1 MSNAMPEPQHELPP
15 PAEASPP
22 RRRTVAGVVLL
33 AALAGLSWFA
43 LRGGRQPPAPASPVA
58 VAGDAVTLDENAPQW
73 SYLELAVAEEK
84 PALSP
89 PPAPGRVTFD
99 EKRSAAAGSPLPGR
113 IEQVQVR
120 LGDQLKPGDRLFAVR
135 SGALADLDR
144 ELESARNE
152 VAAKTRIAERARS
165 LVALRAAP
173 EKDQLEAEEDL
184 RQAQLALHAAT
195 AKRESLS
202 ANATI
207 EGDTRFWVTA
217 PRDGTVVELDA
228 SPGLEVGP
236 DRDKPLLRLSN
247 IDQVLVLADLQEQD
261 AYDLSV
267 GSPVTIQTPTGD
279 VTRRGVVEQISQVV
293 DPQRHTVEVRIRAEN
308 ADHALRPNAFVEVS
322 LAPDPSRR
330 RVRVPGEAVV
340 SDGKR
345 SVVFVTH
352 DAGRLERV
360 PVTVGRRR
368 DGEVELQDGLAPGTR
383 YVAKGAILLLNQID
397 LAS

>member
-1 MSNAMPEPQHELPP
+1 VL
-15 PAEASPP
+15 
-22 RRRTVAGVVLL
+22 AGVVL
-33 AALAGLSWFA
+33 AGALALLAWFA
-43 LRGGRQPPAPASPVA
+43 LRGGHEPPTATSTLS
-58 VAGDAVTLDENAPQW
+58 VAGDAITLSENAPQW
-73 SYLELAVAEEK
+73 NYLELAVAEEK

-120 LGDQLKPGDRLFAVR
+120 LGDQVKTGARLFAVR

-144 ELESARNE
+144 DLESARNE
-152 VAAKTRIAERARS
+152 VAAKTRIAERARE

-173 EKDQLEAEEDL
+173 EKDQLAAEEDL
-184 RQAQLALHAAT
+184 RQSQLALRAAT
-195 AKRESLS
+195 AKRESL
-202 ANATI
+202 NATI

-228 SPGLEVGP
+228 SAGLEVGP

-247 IDQVLVLADLQEQD
+247 IDEVLVLADLQEQD

-267 GSPVTIQTPTGD
+267 GAPVTIQTPTGD
-279 VTRRGVVEQISQVV
+279 VNRRGVVEQISQVV
-293 DPQRHTVEVRIRAEN
+293 DPQRHTVEVRVRADN

-322 LAPDPSRR
+322 LAPDPARQ

-340 SDGKR
+340 SDGKQN
-345 SVVFVTH
+345 VVFVTH

-368 DGEVELQDGLAPGTR
+368 DGEVELQDGLPPGTR
-383 YVAKGAILLLNQID
+383 YVAKGAILLLNQLD
-397 LAS
+397 LST

>member
-1 MSNAMPEPQHELPP
+1 MQ
-15 PAEASPP
+15 
-22 RRRTVAGVVLL
+22 
-33 AALAGLSWFA
+33 
-43 LRGGRQPPAPASPVA
+43 
-58 VAGDAVTLDENAPQW
+58 VAGDAVTFGENAPQW

-84 PALSP
+84 PALTP

-99 EKRSAAAGSPLPGR
+99 EKRSASAGSPLPGR
-113 IEQVQVR
+113 IEQVRVR
-120 LGDQLKPGDRLFAVR
+120 LGDQVKPGDRLFAVR

-152 VAAKTRIAERARS
+152 VAAKTRIAERAKA

-184 RQAQLALHAAT
+184 RQAQLALRAAT
-195 AKRESLS
+195 AKRESL
-202 ANATI
+202 NASI

-261 AYDLSV
+261 AYDLSI
-267 GSPVTIQTPTGD
+267 GSPVTIQTPTSD

-308 ADHALRPNAFVEVS
+308 ADHALRPNAFVEVT
-322 LAPDPSRR
+322 LAADPSRR

-383 YVAKGAILLLNQID
+383 YVAKGAILLLNQLD
-397 LAS
+397 LAG

>member
-15 PAEASPP
+15 TLDAPAP
-22 RRRTVAGVVLL
+22 RRGVIAGVVLL
-33 AALAGLSWFA
+33 VALAGLAWYA
-43 LRGGRQPPAPASPVA
+43 LRGGGPPPAPSSALK

-120 LGDQLKPGDRLFAVR
+120 LGDQVKPGDRLFAVR

-152 VAAKTRIAERARS
+152 VTAKTRIAERTRA

-184 RQAQLALHAAT
+184 RQAQLAVHAAT
-195 AKRESLS
+195 AKRESL
-202 ANATI
+202 NASI

-261 AYDLSV
+261 AYDLSI

-279 VTRRGVVEQISQVV
+279 VTRRGIVEQISQVV
-293 DPQRHTVEVRIRAEN
+293 DPQRHTVEIRIRAEN

-322 LAPDPSRR
+322 LTPDPSRR

-383 YVAKGAILLLNQID
+383 YVAKGAILLLNQLD

>member
-1 MSNAMPEPQHELPP
+1 MSNAMPEPQQELPP
-15 PAEASPP
+15 TVDGPP
-22 RRRTVAGVVLL
+22 VRRRAVAGVVLL
-33 AALAGLSWFA
+33 GALVGLAWFA
-43 LRGGRQPPAPASPVA
+43 LRGNRQPPAPASAVS
-58 VAGDAVTLDENAPQW
+58 VAGDAVTFDENAPQW

-120 LGDQLKPGDRLFAVR
+120 LGGQVKPGDRLFAVR

-195 AKRESLS
+195 AKRESL
-202 ANATI
+202 NASI

-279 VTRRGVVEQISQVV
+279 VTRRGIVEQISQVV

-322 LAPDPSRR
+322 LTPDPSRR
-330 RVRVPGEAVV
+330 RVHVPGEAVV

-383 YVAKGAILLLNQID
+383 YVAKGAILLLNQLD

>member
-1 MSNAMPEPQHELPP
+1 MTNASNAMPDPLRDHP
-15 PAEASPP
+15 PAPPSPP
-22 RRRTVAGVVLL
+22 RRRVVAGAVLAGALALL
-33 AALAGLSWFA
+33 AWFA
-43 LRGGRQPPAPASPVA
+43 LRGGHEPPAATSPLS
-58 VAGDAVTLDENAPQW
+58 VAGDAITLAENAPQW
-73 SYLELAVAEEK
+73 NYLELAVAEEK

-120 LGDQLKPGDRLFAVR
+120 LGDQVKTGQRLFAVR

-144 ELESARNE
+144 DLESARNE
-152 VAAKTRIAERARS
+152 VAAKGRIAERTRA

-173 EKDQLEAEEDL
+173 EKDQLAAEEDL
-184 RQAQLALHAAT
+184 RQSQLALRAAT
-195 AKRESLS
+195 AKRESL
-202 ANATI
+202 NAAI
-207 EGDTRFWVTA
+207 DGDTRFWVTA
-217 PRDGTVVELDA
+217 SRDGTVVELDA
-228 SPGLEVGP
+228 SAGLEVGP

-267 GSPVTIQTPTGD
+267 GAPVMIQTPTGD
-279 VTRRGVVEQISQVV
+279 VNRRGVVEQISQVV
-293 DPQRHTVEVRIRAEN
+293 DPQRHTVEVRIRADN

-322 LAPDPSRR
+322 LAPDPTRQ

-340 SDGKR
+340 SDGKQN
-345 SVVFVTH
+345 VVFVTH
-352 DAGRLERV
+352 EAGRLERV

-383 YVAKGAILLLNQID
+383 YVAKGAILLLNQLD
-397 LAS
+397 LST

>member
-1 MSNAMPEPQHELPP
+1 MSNALPDTHRDHLP
-15 PAEASPP
+15 RVSARPP
-22 RRRTVAGVVLL
+22 RRRAVAGVILL
-33 AALAGLSWFA
+33 GALAGLAWFA
-43 LRGGRQPPAPASPVA
+43 LRGGRRPPVPAPTLT
-58 VAGDAVTLDENAPQW
+58 VAGDAVTLEENAPQW

-113 IEQVQVR
+113 VEQVQVR
-120 LGDQLKPGDRLFAVR
+120 LGDQVKSGDRLFAIR

-144 ELESARNE
+144 EFEQARNE
-152 VAAKTRIAERARS
+152 VTAKTRIAQRARE

-184 RQAQLALHAAT
+184 RQAQLALKAAT
-195 AKRESLS
+195 AKRESL
-202 ANATI
+202 NATLDD
-207 EGDTRFWVTA
+207 DTHFWVTA
-217 PRDGTVVELDA
+217 PRGGTVVELDV

-247 IDQVLVLADLQEQD
+247 IDEVLVLADLQEQD
-261 AYDLSV
+261 AYDLAV

-279 VTRRGVVEQISQVV
+279 VTRPGVVEQVSQVV
-293 DPQRHTVEVRIRAEN
+293 DPQRHTVEVRVRAQN

-322 LAPDPSRR
+322 LAPDPARR

>member
-1 MSNAMPEPQHELPP
+1 MSNAMPDPLRNEPLNVH
-15 PAEASPP
+15 AGPP
-22 RRRTVAGVVLL
+22 RRR
-33 AALAGLSWFA
+33 ALAGVILAVAMALVAWFA
-43 LRGGRQPPAPASPVA
+43 LHGGRQAPPAASA
-58 VAGDAVTLDENAPQW
+58 LSVAGDAITISENAPQW
-73 SYLELAVAEEK
+73 NYLELAVAEEK

-120 LGDQLKPGDRLFAVR
+120 LGDQVKPGDRLFAIR

-152 VAAKTRIAERARS
+152 VAAKARIAQRARE
-165 LVALRAAP
+165 LVGLRAAP

-184 RQAQLALHAAT
+184 RQAQLALRAAT
-195 AKRESLS
+195 AKRESL
-202 ANATI
+202 NATLD
-207 EGDTRFWVTA
+207 GDTRFWVTA

-261 AYDLSV
+261 AYDLAI

-279 VTRRGVVEQISQVV
+279 VTRRGVVEQVSQVV
-293 DPQRHTVEVRIRAEN
+293 DPQRHTVEVRVRADN
-308 ADHALRPNAFVEVS
+308 ADHALRPNAFVEVA
-322 LAPDPSRR
+322 LAPDPSRQ

-345 SVVFVTH
+345 NVVFVTH
-352 DAGRLERV
+352 DAGRLERI

-368 DGEVELQDGLAPGTR
+368 DGEVELQDGLQPGTR
-383 YVAKGAILLLNQID
+383 YVAKGAILLLNQLD
-397 LAS
+397 LSS

>member
-1 MSNAMPEPQHELPP
+1 MSNAMPDPLRNEPLNVH
-15 PAEASPP
+15 AGPP
-22 RRRTVAGVVLL
+22 RRR
-33 AALAGLSWFA
+33 ALAGVILAVAMA
-43 LRGGRQPPAPASPVA
+43 LVAWLALHGGRQAPPAASA
-58 VAGDAVTLDENAPQW
+58 LSVAGDAITISENAPQW
-73 SYLELAVAEEK
+73 NYLELAVAEEK

-120 LGDQLKPGDRLFAVR
+120 LGDQVKPGDRLFAIR

-152 VAAKTRIAERARS
+152 VAAKARIAQRARE
-165 LVALRAAP
+165 LVGLRAAP

-184 RQAQLALHAAT
+184 RQAQLALRAAT
-195 AKRESLS
+195 AKRESL
-202 ANATI
+202 NATLD
-207 EGDTRFWVTA
+207 GDTRFWVTA

-261 AYDLSV
+261 AYDLAI

-279 VTRRGVVEQISQVV
+279 VTRRGVVEQVSQVV
-293 DPQRHTVEVRIRAEN
+293 DPQRHTVEVRVRADN
-308 ADHALRPNAFVEVS
+308 ADHALRPNAFVEVA
-322 LAPDPSRR
+322 LAPDPSRQ

-345 SVVFVTH
+345 NVVFVTH
-352 DAGRLERV
+352 DAGRLERI

-368 DGEVELQDGLAPGTR
+368 DGEVELQDGLEPGTR
-383 YVAKGAILLLNQID
+383 YVAKGAILLLNQLD
-397 LAS
+397 LSS

>member
-1 MSNAMPEPQHELPP
+1 MSNAMPDPLRNEPLNVH
-15 PAEASPP
+15 AGPP
-22 RRRTVAGVVLL
+22 RRR
-33 AALAGLSWFA
+33 ALAGVILAVAMALVAWFA
-43 LRGGRQPPAPASPVA
+43 LHGGRQAPPAASA
-58 VAGDAVTLDENAPQW
+58 LSVAGDAITISENAPQW
-73 SYLELAVAEEK
+73 NYLELAVAEEK

-120 LGDQLKPGDRLFAVR
+120 LGDQVKPGDRLFAIR

-152 VAAKTRIAERARS
+152 VAAKARIAQRARE
-165 LVALRAAP
+165 LVGLRAAP

-184 RQAQLALHAAT
+184 RQAQLALRAAT
-195 AKRESLS
+195 AKRESL
-202 ANATI
+202 NATLD
-207 EGDTRFWVTA
+207 GDTRFWVTA

-261 AYDLSV
+261 AYDLAV

-279 VTRRGVVEQISQVV
+279 VTRRGVVEQVSQVV
-293 DPQRHTVEVRIRAEN
+293 DPQRHTVEVRVRADN
-308 ADHALRPNAFVEVS
+308 ADHALRPNAFVEVA
-322 LAPDPSRR
+322 LAPDPSRQ

-345 SVVFVTH
+345 NVVFVTH
-352 DAGRLERV
+352 DAGRLERI

-368 DGEVELQDGLAPGTR
+368 DGEVELQDGLEPGTR
-383 YVAKGAILLLNQID
+383 YVAKGAILLLNQLD
-397 LAS
+397 LSS